1 MEYNDKEE
9 HILQMAEHVFAKFGY
24 NETSIRRIAKGANV
38 NLAMVH
44 YYFGTKEKLLYAVVD
59 AKLKMI
65 AEILHTLDYKDAM
78 PYQRLHGFTE
88 SYADLVIQ
96 QMEFY
101 WLLLSEY
108 RRDTND
114 ATSKLVRNFFRD
126 CVNNIKELLQGGI
139 ESGEFKLVDT
149 ELAGF
154 MILSTI
160 TNVLISPNFSPEQ
173 SSAKKKARI
182 MAFLDDYFIYQL
194 KRW

>member
-59 AKLKMI
+59 AKMIMI
-65 AEILHTLDYKDAM
+65 AEILHTLDHKDAM
-78 PYQRLHGFTE
+78 PYQRLHDFTE

-96 QMEFY
+96 HMGFY

-139 ESGEFKLVDT
+139 ESGEFKMVDT
-149 ELAGF
+149 EVAGF

-160 TNVLISPNFSPEQ
+160 TNVLISPNFSLEQ